1 MKDKNL
7 NGKIHSSMYHQ
18 CQERGYATPVDV
30 LMDIG
35 VLPKRSTRIGGLG
48 GLHIWKVSALLIS
61 ERFLLFCTKCVYM
74 PKRQG

>member
-7 NGKIHSSMYHQ
+7 NEKIHSSMYHQ

-35 VLPKRSTRIGGLG
+35 VLPK
-48 GLHIWKVSALLIS
+48 K
-61 ERFLLFCTKCVYM
+61 KY
-74 PKRQG
+74 